1 MAPRKKIRPMKT
13 KIMVGTKRKK
23 GEGLT
28 EDTGLTKSQGLA
40 KVKQGSSLQ
49 PVNKRIVTSK
59 IKIKSASTGSSA
71 TNKGEKKMAQV
82 NVDNKK
88 IFQSRDPESGR
99 KKSKKK
105 NTGLEYPKTK
115 GPYKIKRG
123 DTLSQL
129 AKDNNTTVA
138 KLMELNPDIKDA
150 NKIRAGAGLKG
161 IKTKKQLYSEK
172 YSPDPNKEKKTV
184 KKKVVKKKINRP
196 KKKSFKENLPP
207 YETMGFFNR
216 GGTVKTKKAG
226 DGDMFVK
233 RAYGGK
239 VGK

>member
-59 IKIKSASTGSSA
+59 IKIKSATTGSSA
-71 TNKGEKKMAQV
+71 TNKEEKKMAQV

-115 GPYKIKRG
+115 GPYKIKKG

-138 KLMELNPDIKDA
+138 KLMKLNPGIKDA

-161 IKTKKQLYSEK
+161 INEKKDIYSRKYNPNPKGENNKNKTK
-172 YSPDPNKEKKTV
+172 TT
-184 KKKVVKKKINRP
+184 KKINRP

-216 GGTVKTKKAG
+216 GGTIKTKKAG

>member
-115 GPYKIKRG
+115 GPYKIKKG

-138 KLMELNPDIKDA
+138 KLMKLNPGIKDA

-161 IKTKKQLYSEK
+161 IPTKKDRTKDRDLLGDFS
-172 YSPDPNKEKKTV
+172 SIGLDA
-184 KKKVVKKKINRP
+184 KKKKRKPRRKDSV
-196 KKKSFKENLPP
+196 FG
-207 YETMGFFNR
+207 MGVGFNR
-216 GGTVKTKKAG
+216 GGFIKKG
-226 DGDMFVK
+226 DGDKIVK